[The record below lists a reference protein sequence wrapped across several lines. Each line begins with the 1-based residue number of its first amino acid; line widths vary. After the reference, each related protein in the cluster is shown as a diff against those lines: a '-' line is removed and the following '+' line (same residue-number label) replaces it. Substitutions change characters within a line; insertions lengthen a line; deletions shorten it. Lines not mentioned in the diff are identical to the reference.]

1 MACFITIGCHFIES
15 QLLARGVSFYKR
27 SFLVVFNHVWGSVY
41 SVAINCM
48 YRGEWCVKIC
58 HFLVKIGRCLVSGWS
73 VVGDT
78 LWLRTFYT
86 LFLHKFHTFL
96 ALFRGGSAWV
106 YISGGSKNRQNL
118 TTHF

>member
-15 QLLARGVSFYKR
+15 QLLSRGYHFIRGRFWSF
-27 SFLVVFNHVWGSVY
+27 FDHVWGSVY
-41 SVAINCM
+41 SVAINFM

-58 HFLVKIGRCLVSGWS
+58 HFLVKVGQFLVSGWS
-73 VVGDT
+73 VFGDT

-86 LFLHKFHTFL
+86 LFLHKFHTFS
-96 ALFRGGSAWV
+96 GGSAWV
-106 YISGGSKNRQNL
+106 YISEGGKNRQNL